1 MTPSSHSDRRAV
13 LRLASAAATAGMAA
27 GWLALDQPRASAAP
41 STAAPAD
48 DLPDYAPVPPAAL
61 GPALN
66 DAGYFVGH
74 IGGNLYWVTEGFS
87 QAMFLTTPEGNIVVD
102 VPPTIGHNLPRA
114 IEEVARARR
123 HPTRVTH
130 LVYSHFH
137 ADHIGAASIFGDG
150 VTRIAHRETKRL
162 LKTARDANRPL
173 PDVTFDDRY
182 ELHVG
187 GERLVLS
194 YHGPNHTPDN
204 IFVHVPAAATL
215 MVVDVIFPGWVPFKN
230 LAESQDIPG
239 WIAAHDTVL
248 ATQWQTLVGGHMGR
262 LGTRADVVL
271 QRDYI
276 NDLTAST
283 HATIETLDPAPF
295 LAKYGPNAW
304 AFARSYLDA
313 AADQAAA
320 PVVAKYTGRLAAADV
335 FTAANAAALVNSA
348 RIDAGILGPL
358 GIHP

>member
-1 MTPSSHSDRRAV
+1 
-13 LRLASAAATAGMAA
+13 MAA
-27 GWLALDQPRASAAP
+27 GWLALDQPGASAAP
-41 STAAPAD
+41 LTATPAD

-87 QAMFLTTPEGNIVVD
+87 QVMFLSTPEGTILFD
-102 VPPTIGHNLPRA
+102 ASPTIGYNILRA

-123 HPTRVTH
+123 HPARVTH
-130 LVYSHFH
+130 LIYSHFH
-137 ADHIGAASIFGDG
+137 ADHIGAAAIFGDG

-187 GERLVLS
+187 GERVVLS
-194 YHGPNHTPDN
+194 YHGPNHTPDT
-204 IFVHVPAAATL
+204 IFIQVPAAKTL
-215 MVVDVIFPGWVPFKN
+215 MVVDIFFCGWVPFKN
-230 LAESQDIPG
+230 LAESAYVPG
-239 WIAAHDTVL
+239 WLEAHDTVL
-248 ATQWQTLVGGHMGR
+248 AMPWETLVGGHMGR

-271 QRDYI
+271 QRAYI
-276 NDLTAST
+276 DDLLAGTRA
-283 HATIETLDPAPF
+283 AIETLDPTPF
-295 LAKYGPNAW
+295 LAKYGNNSW
-304 AFARSYLDA
+304 AFARSYLGA
-313 AADQAAA
+313 AASLAAA
-320 PVVAKYTGRLAAADV
+320 PVIAKYTGQLAGTDV
-335 FTAANAAALVNSA
+335 FTDENAAALVNST
-348 RIDAGILGPL
+348 RIDAGFLGPL